1 MMILCGLH
9 LQDTLFPEKGSLGFC
24 CLIVRKLKGGVDFD
38 ATKVDILVYNGNML
52 AIFF

>member
-1 MMILCGLH
+1 MYGKTKCG
-9 LQDTLFPEKGSLGFC
+9 
-24 CLIVRKLKGGVDFD
+24 VNFD